1 MGISKLH
8 GGEDWLEKG
17 LWDLKFMYALPV
29 VSCFFKDKVSVSCS
43 QIIILLLYNE
53 VCANA
58 QRTSASLEDHIY
70 YFMPLNLTSLLV
82 LY

>member
-1 MGISKLH
+1 MWISKLD
-8 GGEDWLEKG
+8 GGEDWLEKD
-17 LWDLKFMYALPV
+17 LLRLKFMYVLPV
-29 VSCFFKDKVSVSCS
+29 LSCFFKDKVSVSCP
-43 QIIILLLYNE
+43 QIIILLLYNK

-70 YFMPLNLTSLLV
+70 YFMPLNLTSSLV